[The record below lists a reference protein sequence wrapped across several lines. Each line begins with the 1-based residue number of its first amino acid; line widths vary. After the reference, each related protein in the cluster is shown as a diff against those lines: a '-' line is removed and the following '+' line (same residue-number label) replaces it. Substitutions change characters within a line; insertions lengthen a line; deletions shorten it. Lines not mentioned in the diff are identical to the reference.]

1 MTKKKSTL
9 TIDEDLTEII
19 NKLALKLKDEDLTIS
34 FALREVI
41 KQMKASGSRPRTMSD
56 YELHVNQFAE
66 ITEIESLSQITTAS
80 IYNWLASMNVSDQ
93 TKLTR
98 LKCLKAFLGK
108 CYNNGWL
115 KSKFWS
121 EIKVKVG
128 SPVKVGAEEG
138 DIRKLLSTLDLT
150 DFVQLRDAVAILML
164 FQTGVRVNTLANIKE
179 SHVNLE
185 ENLLRLDGSIL
196 KNHQRITLPF
206 DETLSRL
213 LSVLIKQNN
222 LIRDERGHSN
232 DYLFITQY
240 GGHIVTSQTNNG
252 IQKRLFKYAR
262 EHGLENINPQAI
274 RRGFAKR
281 LYIKSNGDIAL
292 VSKALGHSNI
302 EVTTRYLYLSTEE
315 VAENLRK
322 YL

>member
-9 TIDEDLTEII
+9 TIDEDLTAII
-19 NKLALKLKDEDLTIS
+19 NKLALNLKDEDLPLS
-34 FALREVI
+34 FALSEVI
-41 KQMKASGSRPRTMSD
+41 KQMTTSGSRPRTISD
-56 YELHVNQFAE
+56 YELQVNHFAG
-66 ITEIESLSQITTAS
+66 ITEIDSLSQITTAS
-80 IYNWLASMNVSDQ
+80 IYDWLASMSVSDQ

-115 KSKFWS
+115 KKKFWV
-121 EIKVKVG
+121 EVKVKVD

-138 DIRKLLSTLDLT
+138 DIRRLLSTLDLT
-150 DFVQLRDAVAILML
+150 DFVQLRDAVAILTL

-206 DETLSRL
+206 DKTLSRL
-213 LSVLIKQNN
+213 LSVLIKQNK
-222 LIRDERGHSN
+222 LIRDERGQSN
-232 DYLFITQY
+232 NYLFITQY
-240 GGHIVTSQTNNG
+240 GGHIVTGQTNNG
-252 IQKRLFKYAR
+252 IQKRLFKYSR
-262 EHGLENINPQAI
+262 QHGLENINPQAI

-281 LYIKSNGDIAL
+281 LYNKSNGDIAL